1 MSVKISVVSISLAL
15 VTLLFTSCSQ
25 KTDRTVCRVFE
36 KPFCAELTVKN
47 AEGEY
52 CASVTLGAVP
62 DKAAETNEAD
72 GQDIGQNTTAPRDGN
87 VVYTSP
93 DNITGISAVRTSGS
107 VSVNVCG
114 IEVVPSENIAQRYT
128 YLLDLLDMRAD
139 EVTEMHD
146 DEYSGRGVT
155 VLKFIHGGEEVSV
168 CIDKESGAPIYLDGN
183 DIALTFDKFIYT

>member
-62 DKAAETNEAD
+62 DEAAETNEAD
-72 GQDIGQNTTAPRDGN
+72 GQDSGQNTTAPRDGN

-114 IEVVPSENIAQRYT
+114 IVVVPSENIAQRYT
-128 YLLDLLDMRAD
+128 YLLDLL
-139 EVTEMHD
+139 MHD
-146 DEYSGRGVT
+146 DEYSRRGVT